1 LFPVNSNLA
10 SETPNPPPG
19 AGSGLAGRW
28 RLVPFLVILIAALAY
43 YGSYWHFWFNPH
55 DESGTAVLIAQ
66 RLMKGERPW
75 VDFEPGYNIGWFYP
89 LVGLFHFTGVNFLA
103 ARAWFFVLSTITAFL
118 GCSIVTRVSGSR
130 WLGLATG
137 LLLVV
142 FPGSQ
147 FKNYIPLAE
156 AANTACLIHFCFVDP
171 AVRRKWLGAAAVGG
185 VVLGL
190 TFLVRVEL
198 GYFFTAIWAL
208 LFIVSLFD
216 RRLPFWRHFI
226 GIFLGVTALVFGV
239 LLAQAPMYSSLRARG
254 LESQYWEEYT
264 DWLQFLRASAEQ
276 RLQKPKQ
283 PAPTAAAAA
292 PATAQPA
299 AGEESQTAPIAAQ
312 VRNPEHGDRSVLPRK
327 PITAIFVRGRWDRM
341 LALLTYMPLVA
352 FGFFFLVGVV
362 GCIRSVL
369 RGEFKLT
376 APPLLWLLLIG
387 GSLTTFPQFFFFRP
401 DRPHL
406 SEFMP
411 GYIIAMMASAWL
423 LWPRGTS
430 RPAIVRVLA
439 GVVALGLTAQL
450 AVFAVYDLHHPSG
463 GTIVARRGRKVRF
476 RAEDG
481 VYVHVTKHEAQTLQG
496 IYDLVMK
503 YSKPGEDLISFPYMP
518 GYNVMTNR
526 PTYLRNIYV
535 DNATRGKNWTEDT
548 IHDFEQKRPPVVI
561 VDDRAINATNA
572 SRFSHWA
579 APVYTYLKKNYTVA
593 GKFDTIEVFVPR
605 APAEQAPAAPAT
617 PATPVE
623 PPQPKTAPATPAPSA
638 TPAPATPAPTTP
650 APSTPVPTTPVSSAT
665 PAPAATPAP
674 SATPG
679 PSATPAPA
687 TPSATPQPQATP
699 TAVPPPVPA
708 GSQVPPPAPNAQ

>member
-1 LFPVNSNLA
+1 M
-10 SETPNPPPG
+10 
-19 AGSGLAGRW
+19 
-28 RLVPFLVILIAALAY
+28 RLLPFLIILAAAVAY

-89 LVGLFHFTGVNFLA
+89 LVGLFHLTGVNFLA
-103 ARAWFFVLSTITAFL
+103 ARAWFFALSTISALL

-156 AANTACLIHFCFVDP
+156 AANTACLIHFCYVDP
-171 AVRRKWLGAAAVGG
+171 AVRRKWLGAVAVGG

-216 RRLPFWRHFI
+216 RRLPFWRHLI
-226 GIFLGVTALVFGV
+226 GIFLGVSALVFGV
-239 LLAQAPMYSSLRARG
+239 LIAQAPMYSSLRARG
-254 LESQYWEEYT
+254 LESQYWAEYT

-276 RLQKPKQ
+276 KLEQPKQ
-283 PAPTAAAAA
+283 PAPPSAAAAS
-292 PATAQPA
+292 ATAQPA
-299 AGEESQTAPIAAQ
+299 AGDEAATAGNPAQ
-312 VRNPEHGDRSVLPRK
+312 VRNPENGDRSGRPRK
-327 PITAIFVRGRWDRM
+327 PISALFVRGRWDRM
-341 LALLTYMPLVA
+341 LTLLTYTPLVA

-369 RGEFKLT
+369 RGEFTLT
-376 APPLLWLLLIG
+376 AAPLQWLLLIG

-411 GYIIAMMASAWL
+411 GYIIAMTASAWL

-430 RPAIVRVLA
+430 RAAIVRVFAVL
-439 GVVALGLTAQL
+439 VALGLTAQL

-476 RAEDG
+476 HAENG
-481 VYVHVTKHEAQTLQG
+481 VYVHVTKHEDQTLQG

-503 YSKPGEDLISFPYMP
+503 SSKPGEDLICFPYMP

-535 DNATRGKNWTEDT
+535 DNATRGKNWAENT
-548 IHDFEQKRPPVVI
+548 IHDFEQKHPPVVI
-561 VDDRAINATNA
+561 VDDREINDTRA
-572 SRFSHWA
+572 SRFSRWA
-579 APVYTYLKKNYTVA
+579 APVYAYLKKNYDVA
-593 GKFDTIEVFVPR
+593 GKFDTIEVFVPH
-605 APAEQAPAAPAT
+605 APAEAEPAPPATPTTPAEPAAPKPAPAT
-617 PATPVE
+617 PV
-623 PPQPKTAPATPAPSA
+623 PSA
-638 TPAPATPAPTTP
+638 TPAPATPGPATPAPTTP
-650 APSTPVPTTPVSSAT
+650 VPTAVPSAT
-665 PAPAATPAP
+665 PGPAATPAP
-674 SATPG
+674 

-687 TPSATPQPQATP
+687 TPT
-699 TAVPPPVPA
+699 PPPPPGSPA
-708 GSQVPPPAPNAQ
+708 PPPGPGAQ